1 MSHFF
6 CQWKNIMNSLV
17 KLNYRISL
25 LRFKLVVEIMKK
37 AVVFDNS
44 GTLIER
50 FRVIKDVLNGNIFT
64 DINSL
69 DLIDQADALA
79 LVVLQFNTN
88 KLLKLDPDTFISD
101 VIREYNIEFDISF
114 STNQVSKAEVK
125 EILDNERSTTI
136 SDITDG
142 FDILREKISHMEL
155 CNGSALI
162 VDMDLGVVA
171 YTITSAGKFFPKV
184 FETVETLKSRGIEI
198 YIASGDRKGAINR
211 LANMLDVPEDNA
223 YGTVSTRGKCEV
235 VSILKDAGYKVMM
248 VGDGLNDLLAFK
260 KADVS
265 VLTIEQQEEVSPKM
279 MDKTDYVIE
288 DIFEVTMI
296 EF

>member
-1 MSHFF
+1 
-6 CQWKNIMNSLV
+6 
-17 KLNYRISL
+17 
-25 LRFKLVVEIMKK
+25 MKR

-50 FRVIKDVLNGNIFT
+50 YRVIKDVINGNIFT

-88 KLLKLDPDTFISD
+88 KLLKLDQNTLISD
-101 VIREYNIEFDISF
+101 VIREYGIDFDVSF
-114 STNQVSKAEVK
+114 STKQVSKAEVK
-125 EILDNERSTTI
+125 EILDRESSATV

-162 VDMDLGVVA
+162 VDMDWGVVA
-171 YTITSAGKFFPKV
+171 YTITSAGRFFPKV

-198 YIASGDRKGAINR
+198 FIASGDRKGAINR
-211 LANMLDVPEDNA
+211 LAI
-223 YGTVSTRGKCEV
+223 
-235 VSILKDAGYKVMM
+235 SI
-248 VGDGLNDLLAFK
+248 N
-260 KADVS
+260 
-265 VLTIEQQEEVSPKM
+265 
-279 MDKTDYVIE
+279 
-288 DIFEVTMI
+288 
-296 EF
+296 

>member
-1 MSHFF
+1 
-6 CQWKNIMNSLV
+6 
-17 KLNYRISL
+17 
-25 LRFKLVVEIMKK
+25 MKK

-50 FRVIKDVLNGNIFT
+50 FRVIKDVINDNIFT

-69 DLIDQADALA
+69 ELIDQADALA

-88 KLLKLDPDTFISD
+88 KLLKFNQDTLLSD
-101 VIREYNIEFDISF
+101 VIRDFDIDFDISF
-114 STNQVSKAEVK
+114 STKQVSKADVK
-125 EILDNERSTTI
+125 DILYCEKSSTVA
-136 SDITDG
+136 DITDG
-142 FDILREKISHMEL
+142 FEILREKIPHMEL

-162 VDMDLGVVA
+162 VDMDLGIIA
-171 YTITSAGKFFPKV
+171 YTITSAGKFFPRV

-223 YGTVSTRGKCEV
+223 YGTVSTRGKCEII
-235 VSILKDAGYKVMM
+235 SILKDAGFKVMM
-248 VGDGLNDLLAFK
+248 VGDGLNDILAFK

-265 VLTIEQQEEVSPKM
+265 VLTIEQQDEVSPKM

-296 EF
+296 DF

>member
-1 MSHFF
+1 M
-6 CQWKNIMNSLV
+6 
-17 KLNYRISL
+17 L
-25 LRFKLVVEIMKK
+25 LLIMKK

-50 FRVIKDVLNGNIFT
+50 YRVIKDVFTGDIFT
-64 DINSL
+64 NINSL
-69 DLIDQADALA
+69 DLIDSADALA

-88 KLLKLDPDTFISD
+88 KLLNLNPNILISD
-101 VIREYNIEFDISF
+101 VIKQYNIDFDVSF
-114 STNQVSKAEVK
+114 STKQVSKAEVK
-125 EILDNERSTTI
+125 EILDKESSTTI

-142 FDILREKISHMEL
+142 FDILGEKIPHMEL

-162 VDMDLGVVA
+162 VDMDLGQVA
-171 YTITSAGKFFPKV
+171 FTITSAGKFFPKV
-184 FETVETLKSRGIEI
+184 FETIEILKSRGIEI
-198 YIASGDRKGAINR
+198 FIASGDRKGAINR
-211 LANMLDVPEDNA
+211 LANMLDVPEENA

-235 VSILKDAGYKVMM
+235 VSILKDGGYKVMM

-279 MDKTDYVIE
+279 MDKTDYVIN
-288 DIFEVTMI
+288 DIFDVTEI
-296 EF
+296 DF

>member
-1 MSHFF
+1 
-6 CQWKNIMNSLV
+6 
-17 KLNYRISL
+17 
-25 LRFKLVVEIMKK
+25 MKK

-50 FRVIKDVLNGNIFT
+50 FRVIKDVLKGNIFT

-69 DLIDQADALA
+69 DLIDQSDALA

-88 KLLKLDPDTFISD
+88 RLLKLDSNTLISQ
-101 VIREYNIEFDISF
+101 VIRDYSIDFDISF
-114 STNQVSKAEVK
+114 STKQVSKAEVK
-125 EILDNERSTTI
+125 EILDSETSAKI

-142 FDILREKISHMEL
+142 FDILREKIPHMEL

-171 YTITSAGKFFPKV
+171 YTITSAGKFFPRV

-198 YIASGDRKGAINR
+198 YIASGDRKGAINK
-211 LANMLDVPEDNA
+211 LANLLDIPEDNA

-235 VSILKDAGYKVMM
+235 VSILQEGGYKVMM
-248 VGDGLNDLLAFK
+248 VGDGLNDVMAFK

-279 MDKTDYVIE
+279 MDKTDHIIE

-296 EF
+296 DF

>member
-1 MSHFF
+1 
-6 CQWKNIMNSLV
+6 
-17 KLNYRISL
+17 
-25 LRFKLVVEIMKK
+25 MKK

-50 FRVIKDVLNGNIFT
+50 YRVVKDVLNGNIFT

-69 DLIDQADALA
+69 DIIDAADSLA

-88 KLLKLDPDTFISD
+88 KLLELDQDILISD
-101 VIREYNIEFDISF
+101 VIKQFNIDFDISF
-114 STNQVSKAEVK
+114 STKQVSKAEVND
-125 EILDNERSTTI
+125 ILDNETTTKI

-142 FDILREKISHMEL
+142 FDILGEKIPQMEL

-162 VDMDLGVVA
+162 VDMDLGQVA

-184 FETVETLKSRGIEI
+184 FETIETLKSRGIEI

-235 VSILKDAGYKVMM
+235 VSILQDAGYKVMM

-279 MDKTDYVIE
+279 MDKTDHIID
-288 DIFEVTMI
+288 DIFNVTMI
-296 EF
+296 DF

>member
-1 MSHFF
+1 
-6 CQWKNIMNSLV
+6 
-17 KLNYRISL
+17 
-25 LRFKLVVEIMKK
+25 MKK
-37 AVVFDNS
+37 AIVFDNS

-50 FRVIKDVLNGNIFT
+50 YRVIKDVVNGNIFT

-88 KLLKLDPDTFISD
+88 RLLKMDPSTLISD
-101 VIREYNIEFDISF
+101 VIRDCRIDFDVSF
-114 STNQVSKAEVK
+114 STREVSKAEVK
-125 EILDNERSTTI
+125 DILDAETSATI
-136 SDITDG
+136 KDITDG
-142 FDILREKISHMEL
+142 FDILRKKISNMEL

-171 YTITSAGKFFPKV
+171 YTITSAGKFFPRV

-198 YIASGDRKGAINR
+198 FIASGDRKGAINR

-223 YGTVSTRGKCEV
+223 YGSVSTRGKCEV
-235 VSILKDAGYKVMM
+235 VSLLKDDGYKVMM

-279 MDKTDYVIE
+279 MDKTDHIIE

-296 EF
+296 DF

>member
-1 MSHFF
+1 M
-6 CQWKNIMNSLV
+6 
-17 KLNYRISL
+17 R
-25 LRFKLVVEIMKK
+25 K

-50 FRVIKDVLNGNIFT
+50 YRVIKDVVNGNIFT

-88 KLLKLDPDTFISD
+88 KLLKLDEDTLISD
-101 VIREYNIEFDISF
+101 VIKQFNIDFDISF
-114 STNQVSKAEVK
+114 STKQVSKAEVK
-125 EILDNERSTTI
+125 EILYNETSSTI
-136 SDITDG
+136 ADITDG
-142 FDILREKISHMEL
+142 FGILREKIPHMEL

-171 YTITSAGKFFPKV
+171 YTITSAGKFFPRV
-184 FETVETLKSRGIEI
+184 FETVETLKSRGMEI
-198 YIASGDRKGAINR
+198 HIASGDRKGAINR
-211 LANMLDVPEDNA
+211 LANMLDIPEDNA
-223 YGTVSTRGKCEV
+223 YGSVSTREKCEV
-235 VSILKDAGYKVMM
+235 VSILQDAGFKVMM

-288 DIFEVTMI
+288 DIFEVTEI
-296 EF
+296 DF

>member
-1 MSHFF
+1 
-6 CQWKNIMNSLV
+6 
-17 KLNYRISL
+17 
-25 LRFKLVVEIMKK
+25 MKK

-50 FRVIKDVLNGNIFT
+50 YRVIKDVVNGNIFT
-64 DINSL
+64 NVNSL
-69 DLIDQADALA
+69 DLIDRADALA

-88 KLLKLDPDTFISD
+88 KLLNLDQDTLISD
-101 VIREYNIEFDISF
+101 VIKQYNIDFDISF
-114 STNQVSKAEVK
+114 SNKQVSKAEVRD
-125 EILDNERSTTI
+125 ILDNETSSTV

-142 FDILREKISHMEL
+142 FDILRDKIPNFEL

-162 VDMDLGVVA
+162 LDMDLGIVA
-171 YTITSAGKFFPKV
+171 YTITSAGKFFPRV

-211 LANMLDVPEDNA
+211 LANLLDVPEDNA
-223 YGTVSTRGKCEV
+223 FGTVSTRGKCEV
-235 VSILKDAGYKVMM
+235 VSILKDGGYKVMM

-265 VLTIEQQEEVSPKM
+265 VLTIEQQEEVSPKL

-288 DIFEVTMI
+288 DIFEVTEI
-296 EF
+296 DF

>member
-1 MSHFF
+1 
-6 CQWKNIMNSLV
+6 
-17 KLNYRISL
+17 
-25 LRFKLVVEIMKK
+25 MKK

-50 FRVIKDVLNGNIFT
+50 YRVIKDVTNGNIFT

-69 DLIDQADALA
+69 DLIDQADNLA

-88 KLLKLDPDTFISD
+88 KLLKLDPDTFVSD
-101 VIREYNIEFDISF
+101 VIKEYKIDFDISF
-114 STNQVSKAEVK
+114 STRHVSKADVK
-125 EILDNERSTTI
+125 EILYNEKSTVV

-142 FDILREKISHMEL
+142 FEILREKISDMEL

-162 VDMDLGVVA
+162 VDMDIGFVA
-171 YTITSAGKFFPKV
+171 YTITSAGRFFPKV
-184 FETVETLKSRGIEI
+184 FETIETLKSRGIEI
-198 YIASGDRKGAINR
+198 FIASGDRKGAINR

-223 YGTVSTRGKCEV
+223 YGTVSTRGKCKV
-235 VSILKDAGYKVMM
+235 VSILQEGGYKVMM

-265 VLTIEQQEEVSPKM
+265 VLTIEQQAEVSSKM
-279 MDKTDYVIE
+279 MDKTDYVID
-288 DIFEVTMI
+288 DISEVTMI
-296 EF
+296 DF

>member
-1 MSHFF
+1 
-6 CQWKNIMNSLV
+6 
-17 KLNYRISL
+17 
-25 LRFKLVVEIMKK
+25 MKK

-50 FRVIKDVLNGNIFT
+50 YRVVKNVLNGDIFT

-69 DLIDQADALA
+69 EIIDADDSLA

-88 KLLKLDPDTFISD
+88 KLLNLDENILISD
-101 VIREYNIEFDISF
+101 IIKQYNIDFDVSF
-114 STNQVSKAEVK
+114 STNHVSKAEVK
-125 EILDNERSTTI
+125 EILDNEKTTKVH
-136 SDITDG
+136 DITDG
-142 FDILREKISHMEL
+142 FAILGEKIPHFEL

-162 VDMDLGVVA
+162 VDMNQGQVV
-171 YTITSAGKFFPKV
+171 YTITSAGKFFPNV
-184 FETVETLKSRGIEI
+184 FETIETLKSRGIEI
-198 YIASGDRKGAINR
+198 FIASGDRKGAINR
-211 LANMLDVPEDNA
+211 LANVFDIPEDNV

-235 VSILKDAGYKVMM
+235 VSILKDGGYKVMM
-248 VGDGLNDLLAFK
+248 VGDGLNDVLAFK

-296 EF
+296 DF

>member
-1 MSHFF
+1 
-6 CQWKNIMNSLV
+6 
-17 KLNYRISL
+17 
-25 LRFKLVVEIMKK
+25 MKK

-69 DLIDQADALA
+69 DLIEAADSLA

-88 KLLKLDPDTFISD
+88 KLQKLDPDTLISD
-101 VIREYNIEFDISF
+101 VIKDYNIDFDISF
-114 STNQVSKAEVK
+114 STRQVSKAEVK
-125 EILDNERSTTI
+125 DILMAESHTRVF
-136 SDITDG
+136 DITDG
-142 FDILREKISHMEL
+142 FDILREKIPHMEL

-198 YIASGDRKGAINR
+198 FIASGDRKGAINR

-265 VLTIEQQEEVSPKM
+265 VLTIEQQEEVSPKL
-279 MDKTDYVIE
+279 MDKTDYIIE
-288 DIFEVTMI
+288 SIRDIKDIDF
-296 EF
+296 